1 MNETI
6 AKVIAGTIFFLGSA
20 AFVGTWV
27 AVGFCV
33 ARLIIEVLI

>member
-6 AKVIAGTIFFLGSA
+6 AKVIAGVVFFLGSA

-27 AVGFCV
+27 GFGFYV
-33 ARLIIEVLI
+33 ARFVVEVLL